1 MVGIIIYAIIAI
13 LVYIAL
19 KKLDEKPG
27 MNPADLIAAIFWPLT
42 VVIVIVIILKS

>member
-19 KKLDEKPG
+19 KKLTEKPG
-27 MNPADLIAAIFWPLT
+27 VDPVNLIAAIFWPLT
-42 VVIVIVIILKS
+42 VVIVIIVLLRN